1 METLVGF
8 AVGFLVGTREGKEGM
23 ARICSACAGIKE
35 SAEVKRWV
43 GGALAVAVP
52 IARDLSRLGRAA

>member
-23 ARICSACAGIKE
+23 ARICQAATAIRE
-35 SAEVKRWV
+35 SAEVRKLI
-43 GGALAVAVP
+43 GGALAIAVP
-52 IARDLSRLGRAA
+52 IARDLARASRA